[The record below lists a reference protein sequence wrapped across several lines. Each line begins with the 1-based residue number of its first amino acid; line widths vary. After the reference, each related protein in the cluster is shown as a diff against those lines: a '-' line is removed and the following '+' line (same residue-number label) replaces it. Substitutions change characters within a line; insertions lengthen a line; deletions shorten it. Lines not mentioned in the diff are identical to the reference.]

1 MKIKYTGPLSEL
13 TVRHK
18 VFEQGRA
25 VELDPKD
32 DRDAS
37 LARKVLARPDFKEV
51 KAGRPRKVSDGD
63 EG

>member
-1 MKIKYTGPLSEL
+1 MKIKYTGPLAEL

-18 VFEQGRA
+18 VFESGKS
-25 VELDPKD
+25 VDLDPRDNKD
-32 DRDAS
+32 AA
-37 LARKVLARPDFKEV
+37 LARKVLALPEFKEV